1 MTCLNA
7 FSAAL
12 KRLLPFAG
20 RGCYPNCPQTSA
32 DASGIA
38 APMKPTPSP
47 DETLR
52 MAFYQRGLVFHK
64 GCRKKAGEFA
74 DRHMTL
80 VKVH

>member
-1 MTCLNA
+1 
-7 FSAAL
+7 
-12 KRLLPFAG
+12 
-20 RGCYPNCPQTSA
+20 
-32 DASGIA
+32 
-38 APMKPTPSP
+38 MKPTPSP